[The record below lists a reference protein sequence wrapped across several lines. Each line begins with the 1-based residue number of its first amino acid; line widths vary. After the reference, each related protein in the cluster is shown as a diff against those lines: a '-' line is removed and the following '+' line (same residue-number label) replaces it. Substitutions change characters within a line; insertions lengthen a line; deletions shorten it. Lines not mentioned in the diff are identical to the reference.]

1 MVPLVAQVKLDDPSF
16 PAPIY
21 ANLVEVEGGHALVWS
36 R

>member
-1 MVPLVAQVKLDDPSF
+1 MDALITHPSWHN